1 MFPEH
6 WIATTNLHMPRTA
19 AKSCSYVDIRCSFV
33 AKKECVKELRKW
45 LHPHLFWFLY
55 NKFVLGFQSQEELDR
70 LTVDETL
77 NDVERAVYIL
87 R

>member
-1 MFPEH
+1 
-6 WIATTNLHMPRTA
+6 
-19 AKSCSYVDIRCSFV
+19 
-33 AKKECVKELRKW
+33 
-45 LHPHLFWFLY
+45 
-55 NKFVLGFQSQEELDR
+55 VLGFQSQEELDR